1 MLNISELRNTVH
13 EKRRRRVETFD
24 ALLTMCHKRIQR
36 AAELEKYECEY
47 EVPEY
52 VVGLP
57 LFNVND
63 CLDHLLNRLR
73 TNGFTVQHVFPKT
86 IRVTW
91 FPPEDRHSLRH
102 SIRHSPQLGVGANL
116 GANVGAHDGANVGAH
131 DGANVASPNLIGYKN
146 EKGKFV
152 LNV

>member
-91 FPPEDRHSLRH
+91 FPPDDLSLQLRHSLRH
-102 SIRHSPQLGVGANL
+102 TPQLEGGANA
-116 GANVGAHDGANVGAH
+116 GANVGANASPLG
-131 DGANVASPNLIGYKN
+131 ASPNLIGYKN